1 MNAFVNDPTW
11 HPEARQP
18 RGLVKVSGAVVP
30 GWIEFDVDN
39 NVFFHADT
47 FRCSF
52 ALSALPAEY
61 GPAWWAS
68 QSTIYVE
75 LFAGFPSD
83 PENFTAAD
91 LDSFIY
97 GRVDEVTYDPAGTT
111 IEVTGR
117 DLTAAF
123 IDAKTYEQFVNQT
136 ASQIAATLAQRH
148 GLTPVVTTTSTKAGT
163 YYEIENRRIPLDRTE
178 WDLLTWLAHE
188 EGFVVYVKGK
198 ELHFEPQ
205 ADPDSAKYALRW
217 VPPALDGSQL
227 TPEFNGKRL
236 VCSRNL
242 TLANDIVVYV
252 RSWNTKQK
260 KGFTV
265 KAQATHAK
273 TATGRGRQQPAGAA
287 QVYSYVR
294 PGLTKEQAQKV
305 ANAKLVE
312 LSAHEMKISA
322 ELPGDNLLAM
332 GMLIDLSGTGT
343 AFDQA
348 YYPDSIV
355 RAMSVRDGYTMR
367 VTAKNHPPEST
378 VLA

>member
-1 MNAFVNDPTW
+1 MNQFVNNPS
-11 HPEARQP
+11 PASEARQP
-18 RGLVKVSGAVVP
+18 RGIVRINGAAVP
-30 GWIEFDVDN
+30 GWLEFEVEN

-52 ALSALPAEY
+52 AVSALPSEY

-68 QSTIYVE
+68 QSTIHIE
-75 LFAGFPSD
+75 LLAGFPAD

-97 GRVDEVTYDPAGTT
+97 GRVDEITYDTSGTV

-136 ASQIAATLAQRH
+136 ASQIATTLAQRH
-148 GLTPVVTTTSTKAGT
+148 GMTPVVTATSIKVGS
-163 YYEIENRRIPLDRTE
+163 YYEIENRRVPLNRTE

-188 EGFVVYVKGK
+188 EGFSVYVAGQ

-205 ADPDSAKYALRW
+205 AEPGAEQYALRW
-217 VPPALDGSQL
+217 VSPTADGGAPA
-227 TPEFNGKRL
+227 FNGKRL

-242 TLANDIVVYV
+242 TLANDIIVYV

-265 KAQATHAK
+265 KAQATHTKKAI
-273 TATGRGRQQPAGAA
+273 GRGNAPAAGPE
-287 QVYSYVR
+287 QVYSFVR
-294 PGLTKEQAQKV
+294 PGLTKEQAQAY
-305 ANAKLVE
+305 ANQRLRE

-322 ELPGDNLLAM
+322 ELPGDNLLTM
-332 GMLIDLSGTGT
+332 RTLVDLSGTGT
-343 AFDQA
+343 AFDQT

-355 RAMSVRDGYTMR
+355 RAMSLRDGYTMR

>member
-1 MNAFVNDPTW
+1 MNQFVNNPS
-11 HPEARQP
+11 PASEARQP
-18 RGLVKVSGAVVP
+18 RGIVRINGAAVP
-30 GWIEFDVDN
+30 GWLEFEVEN

-52 ALSALPAEY
+52 AVSALPSEY

-68 QSTIYVE
+68 QSTIHIE
-75 LFAGFPSD
+75 LLAGFPAD

-97 GRVDEVTYDPAGTT
+97 GRVDEITYDASGTV

-136 ASQIAATLAQRH
+136 ASQIATTLAQRH
-148 GLTPVVTTTSTKAGT
+148 GMTPVVTATSTKVGS
-163 YYEIENRRIPLDRTE
+163 YYEIENRRVPLNRSE

-188 EGFVVYVKGK
+188 EGFSVYVAGQ

-205 ADPDSAKYALRW
+205 AEPGAEQYALRW
-217 VPPALDGSQL
+217 VSPTADGGAP
-227 TPEFNGKRL
+227 TFNGKRL

-242 TLANDIVVYV
+242 TLANDIIVYV
-252 RSWNTKQK
+252 RSWNTMQK

-265 KAQATHAK
+265 KAQATHTKKAI
-273 TATGRGRQQPAGAA
+273 GRGSAPAAGPE
-287 QVYSYVR
+287 QVYSFVR
-294 PGLTKEQAQKV
+294 PGLTKEQAQAY
-305 ANAKLVE
+305 ANQRLRE

-322 ELPGDNLLAM
+322 ELPGDNLLTM
-332 GMLIDLSGTGT
+332 RTLIDLSGTGT
-343 AFDQA
+343 AFDQT

-355 RAMSVRDGYTMR
+355 RALSVRDGYTMR
-367 VTAKNHPPEST
+367 VTAKNHSPESE